1 MKRAQKKSDGQ
12 AKADSNY
19 EDGQKLK
26 EFLDAALAEIDE
38 LKADNEELQQKLET
52 SQLEFASYKDKV
64 KDELAKEL
72 SDQYRREIEDE
83 VIRAKTE
90 KEAATEQL
98 KLVKQHFDNVFALQA
113 QKHSGEVLT
122 LIREIAEMTERIN
135 RTDSQSESALNL
147 LNTGNSG
154 NQSKDHPEFDQEE
167 NYRQTMEGYV
177 RKLDE
182 MNAKLNYFST
192 DVMNKT
198 RECKDLASKNGF
210 LQKERDEARNEIIRI
225 KDKNKKRKSIFK
237 ELIAR
242 FINLNGSINVIKKCF
257 NAFKKNLANFNRKAD
272 EEHMKEH
279 FQKKAII
286 RIIRKWH
293 KSCHVARSKAQHYF
307 LRTAVF
313 ANKVLVSQCFW
324 AFYRAQTILDEE
336 DMARIEGSG
345 SLQPLALIQDT
356 GRMVPEHQVLSADER
371 QLLEA
376 KFSELALRS
385 GRQGSVEDPPYE
397 SSGAS
402 SPAKLQPVSDSV
414 LKNAA
419 AKEGAVRQRRA
430 AKEQARCK
438 LQQGRRLFRFIV
450 STLGTEGS
458 KMYGADSSMPLPTWT
473 RHPYIHIYYKTMLY
487 NIARCDIG
495 F

>member
-154 NQSKDHPEFDQEE
+154 NQ
-167 NYRQTMEGYV
+167 
-177 RKLDE
+177 
-182 MNAKLNYFST
+182 
-192 DVMNKT
+192 
-198 RECKDLASKNGF
+198 
-210 LQKERDEARNEIIRI
+210 
-225 KDKNKKRKSIFK
+225 
-237 ELIAR
+237 
-242 FINLNGSINVIKKCF
+242 
-257 NAFKKNLANFNRKAD
+257 
-272 EEHMKEH
+272 
-279 FQKKAII
+279 
-286 RIIRKWH
+286 
-293 KSCHVARSKAQHYF
+293 
-307 LRTAVF
+307 
-313 ANKVLVSQCFW
+313 
-324 AFYRAQTILDEE
+324 
-336 DMARIEGSG
+336 
-345 SLQPLALIQDT
+345 
-356 GRMVPEHQVLSADER
+356 
-371 QLLEA
+371 
-376 KFSELALRS
+376 
-385 GRQGSVEDPPYE
+385 
-397 SSGAS
+397 
-402 SPAKLQPVSDSV
+402 
-414 LKNAA
+414 
-419 AKEGAVRQRRA
+419 
-430 AKEQARCK
+430 
-438 LQQGRRLFRFIV
+438 
-450 STLGTEGS
+450 
-458 KMYGADSSMPLPTWT
+458 
-473 RHPYIHIYYKTMLY
+473 
-487 NIARCDIG
+487 
-495 F
+495 

>member
-1 MKRAQKKSDGQ
+1 M
-12 AKADSNY
+12 
-19 EDGQKLK
+19 
-26 EFLDAALAEIDE
+26 
-38 LKADNEELQQKLET
+38 LQ
-52 SQLEFASYKDKV
+52 
-64 KDELAKEL
+64 
-72 SDQYRREIEDE
+72 
-83 VIRAKTE
+83 
-90 KEAATEQL
+90 
-98 KLVKQHFDNVFALQA
+98 
-113 QKHSGEVLT
+113 
-122 LIREIAEMTERIN
+122 
-135 RTDSQSESALNL
+135 
-147 LNTGNSG
+147 
-154 NQSKDHPEFDQEE
+154 
-167 NYRQTMEGYV
+167 
-177 RKLDE
+177 
-182 MNAKLNYFST
+182 
-192 DVMNKT
+192 
-198 RECKDLASKNGF
+198 C
-210 LQKERDEARNEIIRI
+210 
-225 KDKNKKRKSIFK
+225 
-237 ELIAR
+237 
-242 FINLNGSINVIKKCF
+242 
-257 NAFKKNLANFNRKAD
+257 
-272 EEHMKEH
+272 
-279 FQKKAII
+279 
-286 RIIRKWH
+286 
-293 KSCHVARSKAQHYF
+293 YF

-356 GRMVPEHQVLSADER
+356 GRMVPEHSVLSADER

-487 NIARCDIG
+487 NTTPLGGAQLLAFSLISIFRN
-495 F
+495 